1 MLNMDGNVP
10 ACLREQSPWAS
21 QDLHRTPNAGKNRW
35 ESNWAQTYEAA
46 NVSDQTFPLL
56 KNKTGRV
63 PQAGILQDRLI
74 ILSGTTVSTIAEQK
88 LSMKRPSREE
98 STAPDGSELRRNVS
112 QRVPL
117 RSQAG
122 NRGAAACEIASWM
135 ELAHGRN
142 LLVIQ
147 LHYHSQS
154 NK

>member
-1 MLNMDGNVP
+1 M
-10 ACLREQSPWAS
+10 
-21 QDLHRTPNAGKNRW
+21 
-35 ESNWAQTYEAA
+35 
-46 NVSDQTFPLL
+46 SDQTFPLL

-112 QRVPL
+112 QRVSL
-117 RSQAG
+117 QSQAG
-122 NRGAAACEIASWM
+122 NRGAAACEITSTGPLN
-135 ELAHGRN
+135 ELACRRN